1 MPRRAKE
8 EACIKPQERRQIWS
22 IKRTFNVLRVEKN
35 KELQDEAREKAT
47 VTSLTLKEG
56 GTRNVGHDTQ
66 ISILETALQFGG
78 HG

>member
-47 VTSLTLKEG
+47 VPSLTLKEG